1 MTTYYKIS
9 ISDKD
14 NKFDW
19 ETGKEKQI
27 NEPKSFCKV
36 QWDFETLQNAID
48 VINIMNPF
56 FWKIYKGEK
65 EDGCICVSY
74 EENPF
79 LKSESLIKFE
89 NRAKEDKVAFK
100 KLQFKRAEE
109 INKLPKRHYF
119 QSGVHAIDKIYCMEI
134 GKHEFRP
141 ECPHSI
147 QGDVH
152 IVKIEKK
159 EKVERG
165 GFHINNYKKGKDS
178 LIWKIKEFIKDF
190 ADGNDTPNNRKWAK
204 EKLELLDKQFNDV
217 KKMVG
222 DITSKKY

>member
-1 MTTYYKIS
+1 MATYYKINVS
-9 ISDKD
+9 GKN
-14 NKFDW
+14 NKFDFV
-19 ETGKEKQI
+19 TGKEKQI
-27 NEPKSFCKV
+27 NEPKSFSEV
-36 QWDFETLQNAID
+36 QWDFETLQKAID

-89 NRAKEDKVAFK
+89 NKSKEDNEAFK
-100 KLQFKRAEE
+100 KAQLKRAEE
-109 INKLPKRHYF
+109 INKLPKKHYF
-119 QSGVHAIDKIYCMEI
+119 QSGIDAIDKVYCMEI

-141 ECPHSI
+141 ECPHFI

-152 IVKIEKK
+152 IVKIEKR

-165 GFHINNYKKGKDS
+165 SFHIDNYKKGKDT
-178 LIWKIKEFIKDF
+178 LIWNIKNFVKDF
-190 ADGNDTPNNRKWAK
+190 ADGNIPNNRKWAK

-217 KKMVG
+217 KKMVR
-222 DITSKKY
+222 DIENKKY